1 MANKDGLRIVSVDK
15 IWSRRQMISGSA
27 ISVSG
32 LLVLFGQAR
41 AGGAERDKDKA
52 GSSERNGNRSGGIDT
67 STSIHQE
74 IDFKAAPERV
84 YEALLD
90 SKKFSAF
97 TGMAA
102 EIHREPGGA
111 FLCFEGQIV
120 GRIVELV
127 PNQRIVQAWRSN
139 GWPAGV
145 YSIVKFELNKQDS
158 ATRLV
163 MDHRGFPD
171 GAREHLD
178 AGWKSHYWEPLAK
191 YLG

>member
-1 MANKDGLRIVSVDK
+1 MANKEGVKVLHLDEIR
-15 IWSRRQMISGSA
+15 SRRQMIGSLVWASGLFVLSGSA
-27 ISVSG
+27 WAV
-32 LLVLFGQAR
+32 
-41 AGGAERDKDKA
+41 GG
-52 GSSERNGNRSGGIDT
+52 ERNKDNARRSKRSRVESGAGDT
-67 STSIHQE
+67 STSIHE
-74 IDFKAAPERV
+74 EVDFKATPERI

-90 SKKFSAF
+90 SKQFAAF

-111 FLCFEGQIV
+111 FSCFEGIIV
-120 GRIVELV
+120 GRNVELI